1 MAENPQEDFSQSIE
15 LIKLGFKYFA
25 KQQEQL
31 IAQQKREYR
40 KQMATAIVRAIL
52 NLDELGLHSSDIF
65 QALADWAYSEKDKFP
80 EETQTWEIAVL
91 LLSVLASEAE
101 EEGRELP

>member
-1 MAENPQEDFSQSIE
+1 MQGDFSQSIR
-15 LIKLGFKYFA
+15 LIQLGLKHFE
-25 KQQEQL
+25 KQQKLLMRER
-31 IAQQKREYR
+31 KREDL
-40 KQMATAIVRAIL
+40 KQMATAIVKAIL

-91 LLSVLASEAE
+91 LLSVLAAEAE